1 VAGQG
6 NLDNDADTRNAA
18 TEAEELWDS
27 GDRRTRLAQRLSNL
41 LGGRPEGKDAAEAIL
56 LTDQDQGTPPTDAVR
71 STMRSP
77 KARKN
82 TGRTAGR
89 ERGLDLG

>member
-1 VAGQG
+1 LDAQRDHAQAARHVAVARHAAVAGQG

-27 GDRRTRLAQRLSNL
+27 GDRRARLAQRLSNL

-56 LTDQDQGTPPTDAVR
+56 LTD
-71 STMRSP
+71 
-77 KARKN
+77 
-82 TGRTAGR
+82 
-89 ERGLDLG
+89 